1 MLIRFFKALQNITTQ
16 YPLKYTL
23 FLNPYFYFF
32 VNVPKNA
39 QRNKKQFKTK
49 VRYENVHVKL
59 VFQNCE
65 TFAENY
71 FMNLIFPK
79 MALFY
84 VQNAKCSILSLW
96 KIWFNVSVS
105 QHFLAFFFLKGSKV
119 KRLKGPIRTDKNSF
133 AKIFKFRI
141 RKLRLRTALATLA
154 SRKFFEKSTWGAYV
168 VSQRYSV

>member
-1 MLIRFFKALQNITTQ
+1 M
-16 YPLKYTL
+16 
-23 FLNPYFYFF
+23 NPYFYFI

-79 MALFY
+79 MAHFY
-84 VQNAKCSILSLW
+84 VQNAKCS
-96 KIWFNVSVS
+96 F
-105 QHFLAFFFLKGSKV
+105 KV
-119 KRLKGPIRTDKNSF
+119 LLGGYLQY
-133 AKIFKFRI
+133 FK
-141 RKLRLRTALATLA
+141 LV
-154 SRKFFEKSTWGAYV
+154 ENMV
-168 VSQRYSV
+168 

>member
-1 MLIRFFKALQNITTQ
+1 M
-16 YPLKYTL
+16 
-23 FLNPYFYFF
+23 
-32 VNVPKNA
+32 PKNA

-84 VQNAKCSILSLW
+84 VQNAKCS
-96 KIWFNVSVS
+96 FNVLLGGYL
-105 QHFLAFFFLKGSKV
+105 QY
-119 KRLKGPIRTDKNSF
+119 
-133 AKIFKFRI
+133 FK
-141 RKLRLRTALATLA
+141 LV
-154 SRKFFEKSTWGAYV
+154 ENMV
-168 VSQRYSV
+168 